1 MLEELRRAP
10 LSLYSTY
17 IFIYIPWGFA
27 MNSFGIWAEVA
38 KFNHW
43 WQVFTCY
50 GLYMIPI
57 SILLKNK
64 SIVTQYAY
72 GLVAMAFLE
81 FCGNYFQTSYTFPNN
96 AIESF
101 FGIRNFALGM
111 AMFFALYFPVGNW
124 AVEKLHGLLF
134 KNNRVPQQEE

>member
-57 SILLKNK
+57 SILLKK
-64 SIVTQYAY
+64 QID
-72 GLVAMAFLE
+72 
-81 FCGNYFQTSYTFPNN
+81 CN
-96 AIESF
+96 AICLWPGSH
-101 FGIRNFALGM
+101 GILGI
-111 AMFFALYFPVGNW
+111 L
-124 AVEKLHGLLF
+124 
-134 KNNRVPQQEE
+134 R